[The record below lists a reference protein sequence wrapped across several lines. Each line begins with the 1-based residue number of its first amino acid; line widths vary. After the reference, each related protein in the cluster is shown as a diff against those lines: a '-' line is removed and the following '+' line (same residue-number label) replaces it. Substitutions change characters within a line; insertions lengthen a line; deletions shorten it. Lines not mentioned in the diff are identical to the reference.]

1 MIVKMAKNNKE
12 NKIENVNEN
21 KDENTNAKLNAKVNE
36 NEDENRNAKS
46 RKNKKDKKSNIA
58 LRIIKIVLAIIA
70 IIIIV
75 AYIAMKMVIG
85 NKLGKM
91 QYENINATSEELGIS
106 DNEKK
111 SEFRNI
117 AILGIDSR
125 YNDYE
130 DFARTDC
137 IMIASINKNTGDINL
152 FSIYRDT
159 LVEMEL
165 NGKTRLDKINHAYYG
180 GVENTLKTINTNF
193 DLNVSEFVNVD
204 FEAVADMVDAVGGV
218 EINITSDELKYINS
232 YIKGNMEANGTK
244 SSYIKNTGLQKLDG
258 NQALA
263 YGRIRYTE
271 GGDFKRTERMR
282 TVLQKVFDKLKGKN
296 VTELNSILNVVLP
309 KVQTNLTKNEIES
322 LIPKMLNT
330 KINATFG
337 FPYNASSTVLDLK
350 DYYKGTTKGKDYYD
364 VPVEL
369 TNDVERLHREI
380 FGEENYTAPDKVK
393 EIYEEIKKVAK
404 IS

>member
-12 NKIENVNEN
+12 NKIENVNE
-21 KDENTNAKLNAKVNE
+21 DENRNAKVNE
-36 NEDENRNAKS
+36 KEDENRNAKS

-218 EINITSDELKYINS
+218 EINITSEKQ
-232 YIKGNMEANGTK
+232 M
-244 SSYIKNTGLQKLDG
+244 
-258 NQALA
+258 
-263 YGRIRYTE
+263 
-271 GGDFKRTERMR
+271 
-282 TVLQKVFDKLKGKN
+282 
-296 VTELNSILNVVLP
+296 
-309 KVQTNLTKNEIES
+309 VQNLHI
-322 LIPKMLNT
+322 
-330 KINATFG
+330 
-337 FPYNASSTVLDLK
+337 
-350 DYYKGTTKGKDYYD
+350 
-364 VPVEL
+364 
-369 TNDVERLHREI
+369 
-380 FGEENYTAPDKVK
+380 
-393 EIYEEIKKVAK
+393 
-404 IS
+404 

>member
-1 MIVKMAKNNKE
+1 ME
-12 NKIENVNEN
+12 EYREENEN
-21 KDENTNAKLNAKVNE
+21 GNECEYEKLKGTGKRRRSGKRFKE
-36 NEDENRNAKS
+36 GKRGKEG
-46 RKNKKDKKSNIA
+46 NKA
-58 LRIIKIVLAIIA
+58 LKIIKMVVIIIAIIA
-70 IIIIV
+70 I
-75 AYIAMKMVIG
+75 AGYTATKIG
-85 NKLGKM
+85 IGSKLGKM
-91 QYENINATSEELGIS
+91 QYKNLNLTSEELGIS

-111 SEFRNI
+111 SEYRNI

-125 YNDYE
+125 YNNYE

-137 IMIASINKNTGDINL
+137 IMIASINKKDGDINL

-180 GVENTLKTINTNF
+180 GVENTLKTINNNF

-204 FEAVADMVDAVGGV
+204 FEAVADIVDAVGGV

-232 YIKGNMEANGTK
+232 YIKGNMDANGTK
-244 SSYIKNTGLQKLDG
+244 SAYIKNTGLQTLDG

-282 TVLQKVFDKLKGKN
+282 TVLQKVFEKLKGKN
-296 VTELNSILNVVLP
+296 VTELNTILDNILP
-309 KVQTNLTKNEIES
+309 KVQTNLTKHEIES

-350 DYYKGTTKGKDYYD
+350 DYYEGTTKGKDYYD
-364 VPVEL
+364 VPVKL
-369 TNDVERLHREI
+369 TEDVEKLHREVL
-380 FGEENYTAPDKVK
+380 GEENYTASDKVK
-393 EIYEEIKKVAK
+393 KIYEEIKKVAK
-404 IS
+404 IK

>member
-1 MIVKMAKNNKE
+1 MAE
-12 NKIENVNEN
+12 VE
-21 KDENTNAKLNAKVNE
+21 
-36 NEDENRNAKS
+36 
-46 RKNKKDKKSNIA
+46 KNKQEKDKETKKSKKGNKA
-58 LRIIKIVLAIIA
+58 LKIVSIVLLVIA
-70 IIIIV
+70 IIVIV
-75 AYIAMKMVIG
+75 AYIVIKGIIG
-85 NKLGKM
+85 NKVGKM
-91 QYENINATSEELGIS
+91 QYENINATSEDLGIS

-117 AILGIDSR
+117 AILGTDSR

-137 IMIASINKNTGDINL
+137 IMIASINKNSGEINL

-218 EINITSDELKYINS
+218 EINITSDELKYING

-244 SSYIKNTGLQKLDG
+244 SSYIKSTGLQNLDG

-282 TVLQKVFDKLKGKN
+282 TILQKVFEKLKGKN
-296 VTELNSILNVVLP
+296 VTELNTILDNVLP
-309 KVQTNLTKNEIES
+309 KVQTNLTKNEIEG
-322 LIPKMLNT
+322 LIPNMFKA
-330 KINATFG
+330 KINSTFG
-337 FPYNASSTVLDLK
+337 FPYNASSRVLDLK
-350 DYYKGTTKGKDYYD
+350 DYYEGTTKGKDYYD

-369 TNDVERLHREI
+369 TQDVERLHREV
-380 FGEENYTAPDKVK
+380 FGEKNYTASDKVK
-393 EIYEEIKKVAK
+393 EIDEKIKNVIGK
-404 IS
+404 